1 MHSQRCSLSN
11 WCARRSISHHQLV
24 PSTESHITNSFPSRI
39 RVQPNIYIYIY
50 VEFPVYIGAL
60 YTHKAHKNIMGK
72 ELMRTKFVHLY
83 IYIYECTWIGNCI
96 ETVPCHTRLH
106 NGTKC
111 RTVVFLLL
119 ARQLAGTSTCIFIHK
134 NKRLGWVHLIVRAA
148 QQTELTCIAHT
159 IFQAHRAPHFSLA
172 HTHTHPHRQRSHR

>member
-1 MHSQRCSLSN
+1 
-11 WCARRSISHHQLV
+11 
-24 PSTESHITNSFPSRI
+24 
-39 RVQPNIYIYIY
+39 
-50 VEFPVYIGAL
+50 
-60 YTHKAHKNIMGK
+60 
-72 ELMRTKFVHLY
+72 MRTKFVHLY

-172 HTHTHPHRQRSHR
+172 HTHTHTLTGNEATAKIGGVVAKKDVTDNMEYYVRKLLLCTPNIRYI